1 MAHTETIFSKIIKGE
16 IPCYKI
22 AEDDKHLAFLDIM
35 PVTKGH
41 VLVIPKEPID
51 YYFDLSESQMN
62 SLHAFAKK
70 IALVVKKVIPCKKVG
85 LSIVGLEVP
94 HVHIHLIPMNA
105 VSDMNFSNPRPQFT
119 KEEFEEVANLIR
131 SNI

>member
-70 IALVVKKVIPCKKVG
+70 IALAVKKVIPCKKVG